1 MGLETEGVAAGGR
14 HRRLEVERRRLR
26 GLGHFHFF
34 SILLLFHLLWVLL
47 LATGGR
53 VHAAAFVPS
62 QSPSARRGRGR
73 GALVMKLRAKQ
84 EGPGNNAAANLY
96 VDRSCSGCGTCRAMC
111 PGVFGSLGLKT
122 AVQRAPKDEVSTA
135 GYGWMDWM
143 DWMRFGRSVGRSV
156 GRREM
161 DGYH

>member
-1 MGLETEGVAAGGR
+1 MGLETKGVAAGGR

-34 SILLLFHLLWVLL
+34 SILLLFLFHLLCVLL
-47 LATGGR
+47 LAPGGR

-62 QSPSARRGRGR
+62 QSPSARRARGR

-122 AVQRAPKDEVSTA
+122 GVQRAPKDEVSTA
-135 GYGWMDWM
+135 GCGWMDWM
-143 DWMRFGRSVGRSV
+143 DWMRFGRSVV
-156 GRREM
+156 GRWM